1 MYVDEPPC
9 AWPFCCWS
17 CRSSFAD
24 RGGRTRLSF
33 SATVLDALRCGRQTH
48 ELPAAQVRC
57 RRLRF
62 APAPPPP
69 AGGAPCSQFSAP
81 HPVSKPPGRSSGVTP
96 EHPGTARTPTLGG
109 PVRPPV
115 SGNGPLLR
123 PADIEGD
130 LVLVPSFPSPSS
142 FRPSVILSSVALE
155 RPQLVCVCVAHA
167 ESPVSPPRLSS

>member
-1 MYVDEPPC
+1 MCLALLLLELQVQFRRPWGTDTSVVFGHRAGRASLREADARAPC
-9 AWPFCCWS
+9 
-17 CRSSFAD
+17 SS
-24 RGGRTRLSF
+24 GQVS
-33 SATVLDALRCGRQTH
+33 SAS
-48 ELPAAQVRC
+48 
-57 RRLRF
+57 F

-142 FRPSVILSSVALE
+142 FRPSAILSSVALE